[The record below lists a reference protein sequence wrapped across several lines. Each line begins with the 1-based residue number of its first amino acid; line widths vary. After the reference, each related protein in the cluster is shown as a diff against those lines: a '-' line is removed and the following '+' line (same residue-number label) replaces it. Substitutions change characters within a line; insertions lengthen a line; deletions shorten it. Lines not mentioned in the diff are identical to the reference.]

1 MERDPEDMNRDQGSS
16 NGSKPDGETTQ
27 PIDGPGGDEGGQ
39 GATSQDE
46 PNP

>member
-1 MERDPEDMNRDQGSS
+1 MQRDAEDQNRDQG
-16 NGSKPDGETTQ
+16 NGGAEPDGETTQ

-46 PNP
+46 PTP